1 MSALT
6 VEFRYSLTIIHHPDL
21 SSDYTSPQTNG
32 NTGAINPKVMDEMS
46 GETRPLTSRSRS
58 IHSEFD
64 IRAFIEGVA
73 FLKSS
78 CIAGVGCLSVCLSG
92 IYACMYVCMHR
103 RNADGVFV
111 DSR

>member
-1 MSALT
+1 MQKWEGGGARHRGGAGRKVGEGGEAGGSKVSMSALT
-6 VEFRYSLTIIHHPDL
+6 VGFRYSLTVIHHPDL

-58 IHSEFD
+58 IHSEFE

-73 FLKSS
+73 FLKLPASQE
-78 CIAGVGCLSVCLSG
+78 
-92 IYACMYVCMHR
+92 
-103 RNADGVFV
+103 
-111 DSR
+111 